1 VTLEYVQT
9 WMVRKGMEVEHDRV
23 FKEWVLKLAGNPYLR
38 GIRFPSLEGIRER
51 KRVVVYEF
59 DDVSSWVG
67 FLRSLGDDYLDFIDV
82 WIGLIEV
89 DSFSIF
95 FQNY

>member
-23 FKEWVLKLAGNPYLR
+23 FKEWVLKLAGNTYLR
-38 GIRFPSLEGIRER
+38 GIHFPGLEGISER
-51 KRVVVYEF
+51 KRVVVCEF